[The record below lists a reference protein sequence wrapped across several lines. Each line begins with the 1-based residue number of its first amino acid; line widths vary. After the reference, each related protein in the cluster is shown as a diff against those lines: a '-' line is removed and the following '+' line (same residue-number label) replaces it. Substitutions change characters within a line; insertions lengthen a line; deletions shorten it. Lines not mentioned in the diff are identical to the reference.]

1 MTAPPDPALPKDPA
15 TYRRG
20 TRPALG
26 LWSLLAL
33 CGLCLLVGAGAALV
47 APRLLADRAS
57 PAAPP
62 AAQVADQGAASPAV
76 MPVPA
81 PASALPTAA
90 ADDPDAAEIAR
101 LNARIAALESQG
113 ARTSEAAAA
122 AFAASVLVETAQGS
136 RPFGGELAALRQA
149 APDLPELA
157 ALARVAETGAPS
169 RAALA
174 AAFPEYAA
182 RAATAARR
190 PADGAR
196 LGDRVVYVMSR
207 VVSVRRVGD
216 VSGAGP
222 DAALARAERALAEGD
237 TPRALKALDALP
249 PAARDALAPWRA
261 QAERRA
267 EIDRQVAALRTRAA
281 ADLADRKPAP
291 HASGRQDAAEG
302 DDA

>member
-1 MTAPPDPALPKDPA
+1 MTAPSDPALPRDPA
-15 TYRRG
+15 AYRRG
-20 TRPALG
+20 ARPALG

-47 APRLLADRAS
+47 APRLLADRAPPAPAPRS
-57 PAAPP
+57 ALAAAPP
-62 AAQVADQGAASPAV
+62 AVA
-76 MPVPA
+76 PA
-81 PASALPTAA
+81 PKSALAA
-90 ADDPDAAEIAR
+90 VDGVDTAEIAR
-101 LNARIAALESQG
+101 LNARIATLENQG

-122 AFAASVLVETAQGS
+122 ALAASVLVETTQGS
-136 RPFGGELAALRQA
+136 KPFAAELAALRRA

-190 PADGAR
+190 PAGGAK
-196 LGDRVVYVMSR
+196 LGDRMVYAMSR

-237 TPRALKALDALP
+237 TPRALRALEALP
-249 PAARDALAPWRA
+249 PGARAALAPWRTE
-261 QAERRA
+261 AERRA
-267 EIDRQVAALRTRAA
+267 EIDRQVAALRARAA
-281 ADLADRKPAP
+281 DDLATPEAAPPAP
-291 HASGRQDAAEG
+291 ANQAPATEDSAA
-302 DDA
+302 

>member
-1 MTAPPDPALPKDPA
+1 MTAPSDPALPKDPA
-15 TYRRG
+15 DYRRG
-20 TRPALG
+20 ARPALG

-33 CGLCLLVGAGAALV
+33 CGLCLLVGAGAALMAPLV
-47 APRLLADRAS
+47 APRLL
-57 PAAPP
+57 PGGAPP
-62 AAQVADQGAASPAV
+62 ATAPKSAPAAAPTPPAAL
-76 MPVPA
+76 PA
-81 PASALPTAA
+81 PPLQE
-90 ADDPDAAEIAR
+90 DDAEIAR
-101 LNARIAALESQG
+101 LNARIATLESQG

-122 AFAASVLVETAQGS
+122 ALAASVLVETTQGS
-136 RPFGGELAALRQA
+136 RPFAGELEALRRA

-196 LGDRVVYVMSR
+196 VGDRIVYVMSR

-216 VSGAGP
+216 VSGSGP
-222 DAALARAERALAEGD
+222 DAALARAERALGEGD
-237 TPRALKALDALP
+237 VPRALKALDALP

-261 QAERRA
+261 GAERRA
-267 EIDRQVAALRTRAA
+267 EIDRQVAALRARATE
-281 ADLADRKPAP
+281 DLAT
-291 HASGRQDAAEG
+291 QG